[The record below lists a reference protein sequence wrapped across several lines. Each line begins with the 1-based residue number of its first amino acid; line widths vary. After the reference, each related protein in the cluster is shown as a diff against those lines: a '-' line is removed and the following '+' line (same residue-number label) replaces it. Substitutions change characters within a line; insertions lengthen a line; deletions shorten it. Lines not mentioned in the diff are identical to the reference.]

1 MLFSATPFKPHPL
14 CAAISLSLLS
24 GTLSAQTNTG
34 DVKSLAPV
42 VITAAGFEQDIDNAP
57 ATISVITAEELKKK
71 SYTDITDAL
80 KHVAGVQINNGGI
93 EQTISIRGME
103 SGYTLFLIDGK
114 PVQGNDAFSPNG
126 NLPGNSINF
135 LPLIESIER
144 IEVIRGPA
152 SALYGSDAMGG
163 VVNIITKKV
172 HNEWG
177 GSVTAEY
184 TKSPSANK
192 VNEDRFQTSFS
203 LNAPLL
209 KDKLSLQ
216 LTGAFQSVDE
226 SNYIGGSAGES
237 GAAEPEYKQKNVG
250 AKLSYNLNATN
261 TFTLGGAYTL
271 LERWH
276 TAGNTKEEIATQ
288 TGSYT
293 ASQLQEIDGDYYVY
307 WAGNAANQPGYYKVD
322 SSSGNTRSWI
332 VNNTD
337 STYRSIKKNYFVT
350 HEGIYENAIW
360 SSYLNYDKSENPSR
374 TNATTGNGIEFEV
387 LTGNSQISYFA
398 ESHSITGGVS
408 YKYENLEDGA
418 TNGVSI
424 PGIVTSTDIV
434 KMERYQYAA
443 FLEDEWK
450 ATENLSVT
458 FSGRYDHNEDFG
470 GNFSPKVYGVY
481 KLTDTFLLKG
491 GVTSG
496 FKAPSLRQAAPD
508 FGGTSMGGVTIGN
521 PNLTPET
528 SLNQEIGIGY
538 RNNQTGL
545 SSTFTLYKT
554 DFEDKINRTARA
566 DMPAGCQNYGAN
578 ATFIPADAPP
588 CIYKGTAYPA
598 HHFGYTSYDNIDE
611 VEYSGVEH
619 TLDYRILDNL
629 TYRYSYTYTDT
640 EQKTGTSAGLP
651 LNNVVKHMFNTS
663 IDWDLRDDI
672 NVWAQLN
679 YRGKTS
685 GTGDASTVRPSYSF
699 VDLGVMFKPKH
710 GLSLKAGVYN
720 IANKEVTQE
729 EDYPFVLDGRRFI
742 LALTQQF

>member
-14 CAAISLSLLS
+14 CVAVSLSLLS
-24 GTLSAQTNTG
+24 SAVVAQ
-34 DVKSLAPV
+34 DPKSLAPV
-42 VITAAGFEQDIDNAP
+42 VVTAAGFEQDIDNAP
-57 ATISVITAEELKKK
+57 ATISVITAEDLKKK

-80 KHVAGVQINNGGI
+80 KHVAGVQVNGGGI

-103 SGYTLFLIDGK
+103 AGYTLFLIDGK

-126 NLPGNSINF
+126 QLPGNSVNF
-135 LPLIESIER
+135 LPPIESIER

-163 VVNIITKKV
+163 VINIITKKV

-177 GSVTAEY
+177 GSITAEY

-203 LNAPLL
+203 LNAPLI

-216 LTGAFQSVDE
+216 LTGAFQSMDE
-226 SNYIGGSAGES
+226 SNYMAGISGES
-237 GAAEPEYKQKNVG
+237 GAAEPEYRQRNLG
-250 AKLSYNLNATN
+250 TKLSYNVNETN
-261 TFTLGGAYTL
+261 TVTLGGSHTQ

-276 TAGNTKEEIATQ
+276 TAGSTLDATTTQ

-293 ASQLQEIDGDYYVY
+293 TSQLQQINGEYYVY
-307 WAGNAANQPGYYKVD
+307 WAGNAANQAGYYPVA

-337 STYRSIKKNYFVT
+337 REYSSTRDNYFVT
-350 HEGIYENAIW
+350 HEGVYDSAIW
-360 SSYLNYDKSENPSR
+360 NSYVNYDKSENPSR

-387 LTGNSQISYFA
+387 MTANSQVSYFLDT
-398 ESHSITGGVS
+398 HSITGGVT

-418 TNGVSI
+418 TNGVTI
-424 PGIVTSTDIV
+424 PGIVASTDIV
-434 KMERYQYAA
+434 QMERYQYAA

-450 ATENLSVT
+450 ATKNLSIT

-481 KLTDTFLLKG
+481 KLTETWMLKG

-528 SLNQEIGIGY
+528 SLNQEIGVSY
-538 RNNQTGL
+538 RSNENGL
-545 SSTFTLYKT
+545 SGTLTVYKT
-554 DFEDKINRTARA
+554 DFDDKINRTTRA

-598 HHFGYTSYDNIDE
+598 HHFGYTSYENIDE
-611 VEYSGVEH
+611 VELSGVEH
-619 TLDYRILDNL
+619 TLDYRILENL
-629 TYRYSYTYTDT
+629 TYRHSYTYTDS
-640 EQKTGTSAGLP
+640 EQKTGANVGLP
-651 LNNVVKHMFNTS
+651 LNNVVKHMFNMS
-663 IDWDLRDDI
+663 VDWDVRDDI
-672 NVWAQLN
+672 NLWTQLN

-685 GTGDASTVRPSYSF
+685 GTGDASTIRPSYAF
-699 VDLGVMFKPKH
+699 VDAGVMFKPKDS
-710 GLSLKAGVYN
+710 LSLKAGVYN
-720 IANKEVTQE
+720 LANKEITQE

-742 LALTQQF
+742 FSLTQNF